1 MPLIDCWPP
10 VVIDDGRLNVDV
22 DGDVGGERRRWGL
35 KLSDVFG
42 ESGLFGDICNG
53 WERILKCQIINKKKQ
68 KQSIY
73 ISIHL

>member
-10 VVIDDGRLNVDV
+10 FAVDDGRLNVDV

-35 KLSDVFG
+35 KLSVVFG

-53 WERILKCQIINKKKQ
+53 WERI
-68 KQSIY
+68 
-73 ISIHL
+73 